1 MQQTEDP
8 PRPGLRE
15 RKKAKTRL
23 AIQEHALRLFRQKG
37 YDGTTVEEIADAA
50 EVSPSTFF
58 RYFPT
63 KEDVVLYDVLDPVLI
78 EAFRNQPRDLPPL
91 TAFRR
96 TLLNVYLGLPP
107 AEMAATE
114 ERAALMRTV
123 PELRARMMDEF
134 VRGIGMMMDGLADRT
149 GRPRNDFALRVLVG
163 AIVGV
168 MLSVLFDDEVF
179 PPGGSVREQMVLF
192 DRGLE
197 LLEAGLPI

>member
-1 MQQTEDP
+1 MTETTP
-8 PRPGLRE
+8 EKPGLRE
-15 RKKAKTRL
+15 RKKLKTRA
-23 AIQEHALRLFRQKG
+23 AIQEHALRLFRERG
-37 YDGTTVEEIADAA
+37 YDETTVEQIAEAA

-78 EAFRNQPRDLPPL
+78 EAFRNQPRDLSPL

-96 TLLNVYLGLPP
+96 TLTSVYMGLPP
-107 AEMAATE
+107 DEMAATE
-114 ERAALMRTV
+114 ERAALMRSV

-149 GRPRNDFALRVLVG
+149 GRPRDDFALRVFVG

-179 PPGGSVREQMVLF
+179 PPGGSVREQMLLF